1 MIIPPHPQR
10 VFTWLVFSSR
20 RCHKIKR
27 SFVLL
32 FIFRHREKRRFNASG
47 GDKHRPMP
55 RPSEKITAEWGAA
68 RQRVLAHS
76 TNDDASAVNRPET
89 FPISPLISRLRLLTA
104 HWHIMIYQSAATGGA
119 TSLPSAIYL
128 IEMIFVRSYIAA
140 STASPWVAMCYS
152 PGFNY

>member
-1 MIIPPHPQR
+1 MLFISFSDAEIIPPPPQR
-10 VFTWLVFSSR
+10 LFTWLWLSLLH
-20 RCHKIKR
+20 CHKIKR

-32 FIFRHREKRRFNASG
+32 FIFFHRKKRLFNASS

-55 RPSEKITAEWGAA
+55 RRRHG
-68 RQRVLAHS
+68 RVKKSPKRGPAWHRALAHS

-140 STASPWVAMCYS
+140 STASP
-152 PGFNY
+152 